1 MNDENKKL
9 KVVIAPGAFDN
20 FDGTQEELDELM
32 AEINKMVE
40 NGEIHEKSRL
50 LTEEDL
56 EDMDDETLEALV
68 NQLGLVEDNE
78 PSDRKL
84 H

>member
-9 KVVIAPGAFDN
+9 KVVIAPGAFDS

-40 NGEIHEKSRL
+40 SGEIHEKSRL
-50 LTEEDL
+50 LTEEDI
-56 EDMDDETLEALV
+56 EDLDDETLEAII
-68 NQLGLVEDNE
+68 NQLGSIEDDE
-78 PSDRKL
+78 FPDRKL

>member
-1 MNDENKKL
+1 MTDKKL
-9 KVVIAPGAFDN
+9 KVIFAPGAFDD

-32 AEINKMVE
+32 AEITTLVE
-40 NGEIHEKSRL
+40 SGEINEKSRL
-50 LTEEDL
+50 LTDEDFEE
-56 EDMDDETLEALV
+56 MDNETLEILAK
-68 NQLGLVEDNE
+68 QLGMVEDDG